1 MAEADAVLV
10 AELRAML
17 DSDELV
23 KVLGLARPD
32 LDPLEADQD
41 GTRQEGA
48 HP

>member
-10 AELRAML
+10 AELRAIL

-32 LDPLEADQD
+32 LDPLEVDQD